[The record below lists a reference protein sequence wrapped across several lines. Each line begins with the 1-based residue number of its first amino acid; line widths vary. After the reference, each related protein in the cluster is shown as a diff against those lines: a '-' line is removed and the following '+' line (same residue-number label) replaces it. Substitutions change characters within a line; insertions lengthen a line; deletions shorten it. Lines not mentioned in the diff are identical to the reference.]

1 MGWCWDL
8 VRITEREIK
17 MFNIGDKIVHPMHG
31 AGVIE
36 CVEEKDFL
44 GEKKNY
50 YKIKMVLRGIDIS
63 IPIDKIEKLGL
74 RSVMDNQTKETVKAI
89 LGGRMGDMPENWN
102 QRYRANLELIK
113 TGDVRELAVVVRNL
127 FLLDMEKGLSAG
139 EKKMLNVAKQMMISE
154 IMILENREALEIER
168 EIDCLIKEIS
178 E

>member
-1 MGWCWDL
+1 
-8 VRITEREIK
+8 
-17 MFNIGDKIVHPMHG
+17 
-31 AGVIE
+31 
-36 CVEEKDFL
+36 
-44 GEKKNY
+44 
-50 YKIKMVLRGIDIS
+50 
-63 IPIDKIEKLGL
+63 
-74 RSVMDNQTKETVKAI
+74 
-89 LGGRMGDMPENWN
+89 MPENWN

>member
-1 MGWCWDL
+1 
-8 VRITEREIK
+8 
-17 MFNIGDKIVHPMHG
+17 MFNVGDKIVHPMHG

-36 CVEEKDFL
+36 CIEEKDFL
-44 GEKKNY
+44 GEKKDY
-50 YKIKMVLRGIDIS
+50 YRIKMVLRGIDIS
-63 IPIDKIEKLGL
+63 VPIDKIEKLGL

-89 LGGRMGDMPENWN
+89 LGGKMGDMPENWN

-139 EKKMLNVAKQMMISE
+139 EKKMLSNAKQMMISE
-154 IMILENREALEIER
+154 IMVLEDRNALEIEK
-168 EIDCLIKEIS
+168 EIDCLIKEVP